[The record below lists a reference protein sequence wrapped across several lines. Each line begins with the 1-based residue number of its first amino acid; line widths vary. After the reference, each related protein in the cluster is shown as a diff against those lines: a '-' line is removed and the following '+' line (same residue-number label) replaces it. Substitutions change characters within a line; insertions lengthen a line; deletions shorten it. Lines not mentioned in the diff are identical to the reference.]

1 MLSQSLSSSQSGG
14 FKRRKKGYGYMA
26 QMIRI
31 ETIIATLQAMIH
43 GTEDML
49 DQIALAAAVE
59 LLSDMDVEGIKIL
72 DDEEIELENKSVN

>member
-1 MLSQSLSSSQSGG
+1 
-14 FKRRKKGYGYMA
+14 MA

-31 ETIIATLQAMIH
+31 ETIIATLEAMIH

-72 DDEEIELENKSVN
+72 NDEEIELENKSVN

>member
-1 MLSQSLSSSQSGG
+1 
-14 FKRRKKGYGYMA
+14 MA

-31 ETIIATLQAMIH
+31 ETIIATLEAMIH

-59 LLSDMDVEGIKIL
+59 LLSDMDVEGIQIL
-72 DDEEIELENKSVN
+72 NDQEIAEEKKSIN

>member
-1 MLSQSLSSSQSGG
+1 
-14 FKRRKKGYGYMA
+14 MA

-31 ETIIATLQAMIH
+31 ETIIATLEAMIH

-59 LLSDMDVEGIKIL
+59 LLSDMDVEG
-72 DDEEIELENKSVN
+72 

>member
-1 MLSQSLSSSQSGG
+1 
-14 FKRRKKGYGYMA
+14 MA

-31 ETIIATLQAMIH
+31 ETIIATLRSIMH

-59 LLSDMDVEGIKIL
+59 LLEDMDVEGIQIL
-72 DDEEIELENKSVN
+72 TEEEVEEQDKSVN

>member
-1 MLSQSLSSSQSGG
+1 
-14 FKRRKKGYGYMA
+14 MA

-31 ETIIATLQAMIH
+31 ETIIATLEAMVH

-59 LLSDMDVEGIKIL
+59 LLKDMDVEGVKIL
-72 DDEEIELENKSVN
+72 NDEEIELENKSVN

>member
-1 MLSQSLSSSQSGG
+1 
-14 FKRRKKGYGYMA
+14 MA

-31 ETIIATLQAMIH
+31 ETIIATLEAMIH

-59 LLSDMDVEGIKIL
+59 LLGDMDVEGIQIL
-72 DDEEIELENKSVN
+72 NDQEIAEGKKSIN